1 MTSPQP
7 LDTPIGRVLS
17 KVKYKAVGQGK
28 WMAVCPSHDDRQA
41 SLSIRVGAD
50 GKVLLN
56 CHAGCKAGDI
66 AGAIG
71 LTMSDLFPEETKRKP
86 QATTVDPRNRARLVK
101 SYDYTDANG
110 TLLFQ
115 TCRFEPKTFRQ
126 RRPDGNGNWVYSLEG
141 VEPVLYRLPEVIEA
155 VALGK
160 LIHIVEGEKDADALV
175 EAGLVATTAPMGA
188 GKWKES
194 YSKVFSNAAV
204 AILPDNDEP
213 GQKHA
218 EQIAKELTARGC
230 MVKVVKLPG
239 LPPKGDVSDWFDKPD
254 ADVAVLGD
262 IINRAP
268 VWGPRRV
275 KWKLSELWKSE
286 SIMRPPGAVVPRLAW
301 EGRSTLLAAREKAGK
316 STLIGY
322 VTARVSNGE
331 EFLGEYCVRG
341 DVLIVGLE
349 EYLGDVARRLKRFGA
364 NGDRVTLVDGFLM
377 DGKTRAEEIAGHID
391 EITPV
396 LVVVDSLVA
405 FANDRGID
413 ENDAAMATIV
423 QPLTDMAHATGTAL
437 VIVHHANKA
446 AGRARG
452 STAITGATDV
462 VCEFFSP
469 DEDADP
475 TNRRVRSVGR
485 VPLIRQFDMRFDG
498 DAYTLADGQKAPI
511 ESRIIT
517 VVRERPGI
525 STNDVAAAVGG
536 NKSDVISTLHRMQAE
551 NVVSNNS
558 DSFHRAK
565 WVVPEQKLI

>member
-1 MTSPQP
+1 MTAVQS
-7 LDTPIGRVLS
+7 LGTPIDRVLGALRS
-17 KVKYKAVGQGK
+17 HKPAGSGK
-28 WMAVCPSHDDRQA
+28 WMAKCPAHEDREA
-41 SLSIRVGAD
+41 SLSVRVMSD

-56 CHAGCKAGDI
+56 CHALCKTADVC
-66 AGAIG
+66 AAMG
-71 LTMSDLFPEETKRKP
+71 LTVGDLFPEETKRKAAP
-86 QATTVDPRNRARLVK
+86 GPDPRNRSRLIK
-101 SYDYTDANG
+101 SYDYTDDKGN
-110 TLLFQ
+110 LLFQ
-115 TCRFEPKTFRQ
+115 TCRLEPKSFRQ
-126 RRPDGNGNWVYSLEG
+126 RRPDGNGNWIYNLDG
-141 VEPVLYRLPEVIEA
+141 TEPVLYNLPAVIEA

-160 LIHIVEGEKDADALV
+160 LVCIVEGEKDADALT
-175 EAGLVATTAPMGA
+175 EGGMIATTSPMGA
-188 GKWKES
+188 GKWKDS

-204 AILPDNDEP
+204 AIFPDNDEP

-218 EQIAKELTARGC
+218 EQIAKDLTARGC
-230 MVKVVKLPG
+230 LVKVIRLPG
-239 LPPKGDVSDWFDKPD
+239 LPAKGDVSDWFAKPD
-254 ADVAVLGD
+254 ADVADLEA

-268 VWGPRRV
+268 AWGPRRV

-322 VTARVSNGE
+322 ITARVSKGE
-331 EFLGEYCVRG
+331 SFLGEYCVRG

-364 NGDRVTLVDGFLM
+364 DGDKVTLVDGFM
-377 DGKTRAEEIAGHID
+377 GEATRAQEIAAHIED
-391 EITPV
+391 ITPV

-423 QPLTDMAHATGTAL
+423 QPLTDAAHATGTAL
-437 VIVHHANKA
+437 IIVHHANKA
-446 AGRARG
+446 QGKARG

-462 VCEFFSP
+462 VCEFLTP

-475 TNRRVRSVGR
+475 TMRRVRSVGR

-498 DAYTLADGQKAPI
+498 DTYELADGPKAPL
-511 ESRIIT
+511 ETRILA
-517 VVRERPGI
+517 VVRDRPGI
-525 STNDVAAAVGG
+525 STNDAADAVGG
-536 NKSDVISTLHRMQAE
+536 NKADLISTLHRMQAE
-551 NVVSNNS
+551 NVIHNRS

-565 WVVPEQKLI
+565 WTVAEQKLI

>member
-7 LDTPIGRVLS
+7 LDTPIARVLA
-17 KVKYKAVGQGK
+17 KVKARGAGSGK

-41 SLSIRVGAD
+41 SLSIRVGND
-50 GKVLLN
+50 GRVLLN
-56 CHAGCKAGDI
+56 CHAKCRTEDI
-66 AGAIG
+66 VGAIG
-71 LTMSDLFPEETKRKP
+71 LKMTDLFAEPLKREAPLVAPK
-86 QATTVDPRNRARLVK
+86 RSSMVK
-101 SYDYTDANG
+101 SYDYTDAHG

-126 RRPDGNGNWVYSLEG
+126 RRPDGQGNWIYNLEG
-141 VEPVLYRLPEVIEA
+141 IEPVLYNLPAVIEGI
-155 VALGK
+155 ALGK
-160 LIHIVEGEKDADALV
+160 IIHIVEGEKDADALI
-175 EAGLVATTAPMGA
+175 ECGLIATTSPMGA
-188 GKWKES
+188 GKWRDS
-194 YSKVFSNAAV
+194 YTKVFSNAAV

-218 EQIAKELTARGC
+218 EQIAKDLTARGC
-230 MVKVVKLPG
+230 TVKVVKLPG
-239 LPPKGDVSDWFDKPD
+239 LPPKGDVSDWFAKPAAD
-254 ADVAVLGD
+254 AADLEALVD
-262 IINRAP
+262 RAP

-275 KWKLSELWKSE
+275 KWKLAELWKSE

-322 VTARVSNGE
+322 ITARVSKGE

-364 NGDRVTLVDGFLM
+364 DGDRVTLVDGFM
-377 DGKTRAEEIAGHID
+377 GEATRAAEIGAHID
-391 EITPV
+391 EITPA

-437 VIVHHANKA
+437 VIVHHANKT

-462 VCEFFSP
+462 VCEFFTP
-469 DEDADP
+469 DEDTDP

-498 DAYTLADGQKAPI
+498 DTYTLADGQEAPI
-511 ESRIIT
+511 EHRIVA
-517 VVRERPGI
+517 VVRDRPGI
-525 STNDVAAAVGG
+525 STNDIAAAVGG
-536 NKSDVISTLHRMQAE
+536 RRENVTSTLHRMQAE
-551 NVVSNNS
+551 NVLENKS
-558 DSFHRAK
+558 DSFHRAR
-565 WVVPEQKLI
+565 WVVPEQKLL